1 MFNAS
6 KLNIEP
12 VAYLLLIV
20 GALGDWMSTKLG
32 VSLGLVE
39 GNTVAASLMSS
50 GRWMMTDFLVVAVC
64 ILVPYVLNRMVVK
77 TRVAGYFIG
86 FPLVAGVIKISVSL
100 WNLNLILS

>member
-6 KLNIEP
+6 ELKIEP
-12 VAYLLLIV
+12 VAYILLIV
-20 GALGDWMSTKLG
+20 GALGDWVSTRFG

-50 GRWMMTDFLVVAVC
+50 GQWIWTDLLVVAVC
-64 ILVPYVLNRMVVK
+64 IMVPYVLNRLVK
-77 TRVAGYFIG
+77 TRLASYFIG
-86 FPLVAGVIKISVSL
+86 FPLLAGVIKIGVSI

>member
-6 KLNIEP
+6 ELKIEL

-20 GALGDWMSTKLG
+20 GALGDWASTRFG

-39 GNTVAASLMSS
+39 GNTVAASLMSG

-64 ILVPYVLNRMVVK
+64 ILVPYILNRIVR
-77 TRVAGYFIG
+77 TRVAGYFVG
-86 FPLVAGVIKISVSL
+86 FPLVAGVIKIGVSL
-100 WNLNLILS
+100 WNLNLIIS

>member
-1 MFNAS
+1 LFNAS

-12 VAYLLLIV
+12 AAYLLLIV
-20 GALGDWMSTKLG
+20 GALGDWVSTRFG

-64 ILVPYVLNRMVVK
+64 ILVPYILNRIVR
-77 TRVAGYFIG
+77 TRVAGYFVG
-86 FPLVAGVIKISVSL
+86 FPLVAGVIKIGVSL
-100 WNLNLILS
+100 WNLNLIIS

>member
-6 KLNIEP
+6 ELKIEP
-12 VAYLLLIV
+12 VAYILLIV
-20 GALGDWMSTKLG
+20 GALGDWASTRFG

-39 GNTVAASLMSS
+39 GNQVAASLMSNS
-50 GRWMMTDFLVVAVC
+50 QWIMTDFLVVAIC
-64 ILVPYVLNRMVVK
+64 ILVPYTLNRVVK

-86 FPLVAGVIKISVSL
+86 FPLVAGVIKIGVSL

>member
-1 MFNAS
+1 LFNAS
-6 KLNIEP
+6 KLKIEP

-20 GALGDWMSTKLG
+20 GALGDWVSTRFG

-39 GNTVAASLMSS
+39 GNMVAASLMSS
-50 GRWMMTDFLVVAVC
+50 GRWMMIDFLVVAAC
-64 ILVPYVLNRMVVK
+64 ILVPYILNRMVK

-86 FPLVAGVIKISVSL
+86 FPLVAGVIKIGVSL

>member
-6 KLNIEP
+6 ELKIEP
-12 VAYLLLIV
+12 VAYFLLII
-20 GALGDWMSTKLG
+20 GALGDWVSTRFG

-39 GNTVAASLMSS
+39 GNMMAASLMSS
-50 GRWMMTDFLVVAVC
+50 GRWIRTDFLVVAVC
-64 ILVPYVLNRMVVK
+64 IMVPYILNRVVK

-86 FPLVAGVIKISVSL
+86 FPLIAGIIKIGVSL

>member
-6 KLNIEP
+6 ELNIEP

-20 GALGDWMSTKLG
+20 GALGDWVSTRFG
-32 VSLGLVE
+32 ISLGLIE
-39 GNTVAASLMSS
+39 GNSVAASLMNS
-50 GRWMMTDFLVVAVC
+50 GQWMMTDFLVVVVC
-64 ILVPYVLNRMVVK
+64 ILVPYVLNRMVK

-86 FPLVAGVIKISVSL
+86 FPLVAGVLKIGVSL

>member
-6 KLNIEP
+6 ELKIEP

-20 GALGDWMSTKLG
+20 GTLGDWASTRFG

-50 GRWMMTDFLVVAVC
+50 SKWMMTDFLVVAVC
-64 ILVPYVLNRMVVK
+64 ILVPYILNRIVR
-77 TRVAGYFIG
+77 TRVAGYFVG
-86 FPLVAGVIKISVSL
+86 FPLVAGVIKIGVSL
-100 WNLNLILS
+100 WNLNLIIS

>member
-6 KLNIEP
+6 ELNIEP

-20 GALGDWMSTKLG
+20 GALGDWVSTRFG
-32 VSLGLVE
+32 ISLGLIE
-39 GNTVAASLMSS
+39 GNSVAASLMNS
-50 GRWMMTDFLVVAVC
+50 GQWMMTDFLVVAVC
-64 ILVPYVLNRMVVK
+64 ILVPYVLNRMVK

-86 FPLVAGVIKISVSL
+86 FPLVAGVLKIGVSL

>member
-20 GALGDWMSTKLG
+20 GALGDWVSTRFG

-64 ILVPYVLNRMVVK
+64 ILVPYVLNRMVK
-77 TRVAGYFIG
+77 TRVAEYFIG
-86 FPLVAGVIKISVSL
+86 FPLVAGIVKIGVSL

>member
-1 MFNAS
+1 LFNAS

-20 GALGDWMSTKLG
+20 GALGDWMSTRFG

-39 GNTVAASLMSS
+39 GNTVAASLMS
-50 GRWMMTDFLVVAVC
+50 GGQWMMTDFLVVAVC
-64 ILVPYVLNRMVVK
+64 ILVPYILNRIVK

-86 FPLVAGVIKISVSL
+86 FPLVAGVIKIVVSL